1 MTAIAL
7 KQYITN
13 RIIDIDD
20 DVILEKIRNLID
32 SSSEKVYELSDEQ
45 IILFNEAQI
54 QYKNGDYIDD
64 LEMDKKVEEWQ
75 KGK

>member
-20 DVILEKIRNLID
+20 DVILEKIRILID
-32 SSSEKVYELSDEQ
+32 SNSEKVYELSEFQ
-45 IILFNEAQI
+45 IKKLEESRI
-54 QYKNGDYIDD
+54 QFQNGEYIDQT
-64 LEMDKKVEEWQ
+64 EMNKKMSEYKMV
-75 KGK
+75 

>member
-20 DVILEKIRNLID
+20 DVILEKIKILID
-32 SSSEKVYELSDEQ
+32 SNSEKVYELSEFQ
-45 IILFNEAQI
+45 IKRLEESRI
-54 QYKNGDYIDD
+54 QFQNGEYIDQT
-64 LEMDKKVEEWQ
+64 EMNKKMSEWLSQ
-75 KGK
+75 K

>member
-32 SSSEKVYELSDEQ
+32 SNSEKVYELSEFQ
-45 IILFNEAQI
+45 IKRLEESRI
-54 QYKNGDYIDD
+54 QFQNGEYIDQT
-64 LEMDKKVEEWQ
+64 EMNKKMSEWLSQ
-75 KGK
+75 K

>member
-20 DVILEKIRNLID
+20 DVILEKIRILID
-32 SSSEKVYELSDEQ
+32 SNSEKVYELSEFQ
-45 IILFNEAQI
+45 IKRLEESRI
-54 QYKNGDYIDD
+54 QFQNGEYIDQT
-64 LEMDKKVEEWQ
+64 EMNKKMSEYKMV
-75 KGK
+75 

>member
-20 DVILEKIRNLID
+20 DVILEKIRILID
-32 SSSEKVYELSDEQ
+32 SNSEKVYELSEFQ
-45 IILFNEAQI
+45 IKRLEESRI
-54 QYKNGDYIDD
+54 QFQNGEYIDQT
-64 LEMDKKVEEWQ
+64 EMNKKMSEWLSQ
-75 KGK
+75 K